1 MEATCLSTDKMD
13 KEDVI
18 HMHSGILTSHEKE
31 GNLPSATTWMDLVCT
46 MISEVSQR
54 NLYDL
59 SDMWNRKKLH
69 LLKQRVEWWL
79 PGSRDRD
86 MFLFVKIIIFFLCRQ
101 F

>member
-46 MISEVSQR
+46 MISDVSQTEKPVWS
-54 NLYDL
+54 LWY
-59 SDMWNRKKLH
+59 
-69 LLKQRVEWWL
+69 VEQEKIAL
-79 PGSRDRD
+79 VKTESRMVVTR
-86 MFLFVKIIIFFLCRQ
+86 IQ
-101 F
+101 G